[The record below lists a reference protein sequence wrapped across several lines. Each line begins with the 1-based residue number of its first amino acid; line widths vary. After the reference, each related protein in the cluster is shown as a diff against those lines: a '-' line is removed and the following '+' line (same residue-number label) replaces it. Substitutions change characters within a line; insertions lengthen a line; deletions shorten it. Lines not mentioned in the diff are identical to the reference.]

1 MELRH
6 LRYFVAVA
14 EELSFRRAAEHLHI
28 AQPPLSAQIK
38 SLEEELGVKLLER
51 TTRSVSLT
59 HAGRVFLEEAR
70 AVLAA
75 STQAEQRARDAQ
87 HGLAGTLRVGII
99 APVAGAWLAG
109 ILRRFRQK
117 FPGVQLSLFDLTST
131 EQLRRLHEQ
140 ELDAGLLR
148 PPITVPGLDYK
159 FVGESRQ
166 VLALP
171 AGHRLA
177 RKKRLEWKDF
187 HEEELVLIHPS
198 AQHGYYD
205 PFLAECA
212 KAGAQ
217 PRPVQY
223 ANDIQTKMWLISAGF
238 GIAPTTASLGEV
250 RRPGLVFRALPPG
263 LPPVQTVLAWRRG
276 DPSPVLEHFCKS
288 FEPFA
293 GETAKGNGET
303 ANERE

>member
-6 LRYFVAVA
+6 LRCFVAVA
-14 EELSFRRAAEHLHI
+14 EALSFRGAAEKLRM
-28 AQPPLSAQIK
+28 AQPPLSSQIK
-38 SLEEELGVKLLER
+38 RLEEELGVRLLER

-70 AVLAA
+70 SVIAA
-75 STQAEQRARDAQ
+75 SVQAEQRAREAQ

-109 ILRRFRQK
+109 ILRRFRQR

-131 EQLRRLHEQ
+131 EQLSRLHEQ
-140 ELDAGLLR
+140 QLDAGVLR
-148 PPITVPGLDYK
+148 PPIGYPELDYK

-187 HEEELVLIHPS
+187 HDEELVLIHPS
-198 AQHGYYD
+198 AQHGFYD
-205 PFLAECA
+205 AFFAACA
-212 KAGAQ
+212 KAGAR

-263 LPPVQTVLAWRRG
+263 LPAVQTVLAWRRG

-288 FEPFA
+288 FEPFV
-293 GETAKGNGET
+293 GNQPLTGIK
-303 ANERE
+303 ER

>member
-14 EELSFRRAAEHLHI
+14 EQLSFRGAAHFLHM

-38 SLEEELGVKLLER
+38 GLEAELGVKLLDR
-51 TTRSVSLT
+51 TTRSVALT

-75 STQAEQRARDAQ
+75 SAQAEQRARDAQ

-99 APVAGAWLAG
+99 APLAGGWLAG
-109 ILRRFRQK
+109 ILRRFRQRY
-117 FPGVQLSLFDLTST
+117 PGVQLSLFDLTSI

-140 ELDAGLLR
+140 ELDVGLLR
-148 PPITVPGLDYK
+148 PPVTYPELDYK
-159 FVGESRQ
+159 FIGESRQ

-171 AGHRLA
+171 AGHPLA
-177 RKKRLEWKDF
+177 RKKRLEWRDF
-187 HEEELVLIHPS
+187 HDQELVLIHPS

-205 PFLAECA
+205 SFFAECA

-238 GIAPTTASLGEV
+238 GIAPTSVSMGEV
-250 RRPGLVFRALPPG
+250 RRPGLVFRPLPPG

-276 DPSPVLEHFCKS
+276 NTSPVLQHFCRS

-293 GETAKGNGET
+293 ESQ
-303 ANERE
+303 RE

>member
-14 EELSFRRAAEHLHI
+14 QELSFRGAAEKLHM

-38 SLEEELGVKLLER
+38 SLEEELRVRLLER
-51 TTRSVSLT
+51 TTRSVRLT

-75 STQAEQRARDAQ
+75 SVQAEQRARDAQ
-87 HGLAGTLRVGII
+87 HGLAGTLRVGFI

-109 ILRRFRQK
+109 ILRGFRQQ

-131 EQLRRLHEQ
+131 EQLRRLHAQ

-148 PPITVPGLDYK
+148 PPIGLPELDYK

-166 VLALP
+166 VLAVP
-171 AGHRLA
+171 VGHRLS

-187 HEEELVLIHPS
+187 HDEELVLIHPS
-198 AQHGYYD
+198 AQHGFYD
-205 PFLAECA
+205 PFFAECA
-212 KAGAQ
+212 KAGAR

-238 GIAPTTASLGEV
+238 GVAPTTATLGEV
-250 RRPGLVFRALPPG
+250 KRPGLVFRALPPG
-263 LPPVQTVLAWRRG
+263 LPPVQTVLAWHRG
-276 DPSPVLEHFCKS
+276 DPSLVLDHFCKC
-288 FEPFA
+288 FEPFKVS
-293 GETAKGNGET
+293 TP
-303 ANERE
+303 

>member
-1 MELRH
+1 
-6 LRYFVAVA
+6 
-14 EELSFRRAAEHLHI
+14 
-28 AQPPLSAQIK
+28 
-38 SLEEELGVKLLER
+38 LLER

-75 STQAEQRARDAQ
+75 SAQAEQRTRDAQ
-87 HGLAGTLRVGII
+87 HGLAGTLRVGLI

-109 ILRRFRQK
+109 ILRGFRQR

-131 EQLRRLHEQ
+131 EQLRRLHAQ

-148 PPITVPGLDYK
+148 PPIGFPELDYK
-159 FVGESRQ
+159 FVRESRQ

-177 RKKRLEWKDF
+177 RKKSLEWKNF
-187 HEEELVLIHPS
+187 HQEELVLIHPS
-198 AQHGYYD
+198 AQHGFYD
-205 PFLAECA
+205 PFFAACA
-212 KAGAQ
+212 KAGAR

-238 GIAPTTASLGEV
+238 GIAPTTATLGEV
-250 RRPGLVFRALPPG
+250 KRPGLVFRALPSG

-276 DPSPVLEHFCKS
+276 DPSPVLEHFCKGFRALGGS
-288 FEPFA
+288 LGSLGGSLGSDVTLWSDPLEC
-293 GETAKGNGET
+293 
-303 ANERE
+303 

>member
-14 EELSFRRAAEHLHI
+14 EGLNFRRAAEKLHM

-38 SLEEELGVKLLER
+38 ALEQELRVQLFER
-51 TTRSVSLT
+51 TTRSVNLT

-70 AVLAA
+70 EVLAA
-75 STQAEQRARDAQ
+75 SARAEQRARDAQ

-109 ILRRFRQK
+109 ILRRFRQR
-117 FPGVQLSLFDLTST
+117 FPAVQFSLFDLTSP
-131 EQLRRLHEQ
+131 EQLRRLHEH

-148 PPITVPGLDYK
+148 PPITLSELDYS

-166 VLALP
+166 VLAMP
-171 AGHRLA
+171 SGHRLS
-177 RKKRLEWKDF
+177 KKRRLEWSDF
-187 HEEELVLIHPS
+187 HGEGLVLIHPS

-205 PFLAECA
+205 PFFAACA

-217 PRPVQY
+217 PRPTQY

-250 RRPGLVFRALPPG
+250 KRPGLVFRALPPG
-263 LPPVQTVLAWRRG
+263 LPPVQTVLAWRRA
-276 DPSPVLEHFCKS
+276 DTSPVLAQFCKS
-288 FEPFA
+288 FVPFA
-293 GETAKGNGET
+293 Q
-303 ANERE
+303 